1 MDIANGVY
9 RYTFLSLGS
18 GFGRNSNKISHHII
32 ITNRGQSLV
41 LPPAMIM
48 CPDGKP
54 GGTNFGAA
62 FGDGM
67 SKKPDSSA
75 STHAGMAG
83 MPHSLSKRQ
92 GGLLSALIPKMSV
105 FIGQGDEGT
114 ATSFFAKGSSV
125 KTGYFIGQK
134 DTFSMLAEV
143 VNYEKKDTEVYVTID
158 YEYIPNVP
166 ARTKEWLEVG
176 MGALTVT
183 PCGSQNLRKYFQDY
197 GGNLPFTT
205 WC

>member
-1 MDIANGVY
+1 
-9 RYTFLSLGS
+9 
-18 GFGRNSNKISHHII
+18 
-32 ITNRGQSLV
+32 
-41 LPPAMIM
+41 M

-67 SKKPDSSA
+67 SKKPDSPSG
-75 STHAGMAG
+75 HPDGMAG
-83 MPHSLSKRQ
+83 MTGMTHAKRQ
-92 GGLLSALIPKMSV
+92 GGFLSALIPKMSV
-105 FIGQGDEGT
+105 FVGQGDEGT

-125 KTGYFIGQK
+125 KTGYFIGKK

-143 VNYEKKDTEVYVTID
+143 INYEKKDTEIYVTID

-176 MGALTVT
+176 MGAITVS
-183 PCGSQNLRKYFQDY
+183 PCGSQNLREWFQ
-197 GGNLPFTT
+197 
-205 WC
+205 

>member
-1 MDIANGVY
+1 M
-9 RYTFLSLGS
+9 
-18 GFGRNSNKISHHII
+18 SNKNSHHII

-41 LPPAMIM
+41 TPPATIM
-48 CPDGKP
+48 CPNGKP

-67 SKKPDSSA
+67 SKKPDSGA
-75 STHAGMAG
+75 SPHAGMAG
-83 MPHSLSKRQ
+83 MKHAKRQ
-92 GGLLSALIPKMSV
+92 GGFLSALIPKMSV

-125 KTGYFIGQK
+125 KTGYFIGKK

-143 VNYEKKDTEVYVTID
+143 VNYEKKEQEVYVTID
-158 YEYIPNVP
+158 YEYIPNMP
-166 ARTKEWLEVG
+166 SRPKEWYEVG

-183 PCGSQNLRKYFQDY
+183 PCGSQNLRKFY
-197 GGNLPFTT
+197 
-205 WC
+205 